1 MKMRAAAC
9 VLSLAVLPA
18 AAAEPDGLILPPG
31 FHATVV
37 AEGLGEF
44 TRHMA
49 FRDASHLYIS
59 TEPQTKD
66 AANQGIM
73 ALHLDAKH
81 HADTLAH
88 FSTIHNGTAIAVY
101 KGALYTSSPNTL
113 YRFKLSGKELV
124 PTAKPEIVIDG
135 IPGRAA
141 LAFDGKGGL
150 YLAMGGSGN
159 TCVPKDTPRNAQAK
173 GLMPCPDM
181 ATRAGVWRFDAAKT
195 GQKFSDGEHF
205 ATGIRDTNA
214 LAWSK
219 NGKSLYAVNYGRDG
233 TEKVWPA
240 LVSAEDGAHVSDEM
254 FKVVKDTDM
263 GWPYTYYDSAKHV
276 RLAQPEYGGDGK
288 TEVTDSKY
296 AVPVAAFPAHVAPMD
311 IAFYD
316 AAKFPA
322 PYRGGAFIAFHG
334 AGGGDPNGHD
344 DGYNVM
350 FVPIDKSGK
359 AGAPQVFADGFAGAT
374 REAKNGKRAQ
384 YRPVGVTVGPDG
396 ALYISESQKGRI
408 WRVAYGDK

>member
-1 MKMRAAAC
+1 MKMLAAAC
-9 VLSLAVLPA
+9 VLSLAALPV
-18 AAAEPDGLILPPG
+18 AAAEPDGLTLPPG
-31 FHATVV
+31 FHASVV

-49 FRDASHLYIS
+49 FSDASHLYVS

-66 AANQGIM
+66 AADQGIM
-73 ALHLDAKH
+73 ALHLDANH

-124 PTAKPEIVIDG
+124 PTSKPEIVIDG

-141 LAFDGKGGL
+141 IAFDDKNNLFVAVGG
-150 YLAMGGSGN
+150 GGNVCAPDG
-159 TCVPKDTPRNAQAK
+159 TPRTAK
-173 GLMPCPDM
+173 SVGPMPCPILE
-181 ATRAGVWRFDAAKT
+181 TRAGVWRFDAAKT
-195 GQKFSDGEHF
+195 GQAWTQGEHY

-214 LAWSK
+214 LAFAHGALFS
-219 NGKSLYAVNYGRDG
+219 VMYGRDAA
-233 TEKVWPA
+233 EKAYPEII
-240 LVSAEDGAHVSDEM
+240 STEDGAHISDEM
-254 FKVVKDTDM
+254 FKVIKGTDM
-263 GWPYTYYDSAKHV
+263 GWPYTYYDNAKHV

-288 TEVTDSKY
+288 AVVTDAKY

-311 IAFYD
+311 IAFYN

-322 PYRGGAFIAFHG
+322 AYRGGAFIAFHG
-334 AGGGDPNGHD
+334 SGGGDPNGHD

-350 FVPIDKSGK
+350 FVPIDTSGK
-359 AGAPQVFADGFAGAT
+359 AGAPQVFAEGFAGAT
-374 REAKNGKRAQ
+374 HEAKNGKRAQ

-396 ALYISESQKGRI
+396 ALYISESQEGRI